1 MNFKKG
7 RNKHEHAFF
16 ENNKTPEIT
25 VLTLL
30 MAGIRV
36 KNREGIR
43 MTSRLFSILFMKA
56 QILKINLRYILTYL
70 EHANII

>member
-1 MNFKKG
+1 
-7 RNKHEHAFF
+7 
-16 ENNKTPEIT
+16 
-25 VLTLL
+25 

-43 MTSRLFSILFMKA
+43 MTSRLFSILLKA